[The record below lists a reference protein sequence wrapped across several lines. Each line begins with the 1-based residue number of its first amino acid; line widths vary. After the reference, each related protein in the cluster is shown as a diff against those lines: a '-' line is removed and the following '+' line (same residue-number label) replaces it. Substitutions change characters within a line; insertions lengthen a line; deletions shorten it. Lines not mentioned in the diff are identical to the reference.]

1 MELHHLVQNAYLSD
15 KHVYIQPFD
24 MHCEFCVH
32 AQCTALR
39 LVLYVRFVCW
49 IIWTCMLDNL

>member
-24 MHCEFCVH
+24 THCEFCVH
-32 AQCTALR
+32 EL
-39 LVLYVRFVCW
+39 L
-49 IIWTCMLDNL
+49 